1 VTGCGSAGVTDDGG
15 KSPKGSRKNN
25 FPEFAPGFAPDSVAT
40 IERIHRRSLGY
51 VEEFAIEER
60 PKMA

>member
-1 VTGCGSAGVTDDGG
+1 MCKNSGAS
-15 KSPKGSRKNN
+15 KGSRKNK
-25 FPEFAPGFAPDSVAT
+25 FSELALRCASDSVAT
-40 IERIHRRSLGY
+40 TERIRRRGLDY